1 MNPVFT
7 AVIIGLIVI
16 TSGAVISTNI
26 LSSVAQTGNYYSY
39 ANAKNSMISLQDII
53 KDISLDINGSRHF
66 TYSDTGGYFVADS
79 SEGII
84 RFSTDK
90 SSFSE
95 SLTKKENNVFIRS
108 GPPASVY
115 LLDVDNDMEDEFVL
129 ENEAVLFA
137 VNQIGS
143 PDSFEAITDVIA
155 LITNKQTNTTVV
167 PVLNIDVNGA
177 DVFDTGYTEM
187 LNHPISVS
195 STIHL
200 HTESVDV
207 YFSLSGGNDFIEIRV
222 EE

>member
-16 TSGAVISTNI
+16 ISGAVISTNVLGSI
-26 LSSVAQTGNYYSY
+26 AQTGNYYSY

-53 KDISLDINGSRHF
+53 NDISLDINGSRHF

-84 RFSTDK
+84 RFSSDK

-95 SLTKKENNVFIRS
+95 SITKKENKVFIRS
-108 GPPASVY
+108 GPPTPTY
-115 LLDVDNDMEDEFVL
+115 LLNVDSDEENELIL
-129 ENEAVLFA
+129 ENDALLIAFNE
-137 VNQIGS
+137 IGS

-155 LITNKQTNTTVV
+155 LIKNKQTNVTVV
-167 PVLNIDVNGA
+167 PILNIDVDGV
-177 DVFDTGYTEM
+177 DVLDDVGYTEL

-195 STIHL
+195 STVHL
-200 HTESVDV
+200 HTES
-207 YFSLSGGNDFIEIRV
+207 
-222 EE
+222 

>member
-16 TSGAVISTNI
+16 ISGAVISTNVLGSI
-26 LSSVAQTGNYYSY
+26 AQTGNYYSY
-39 ANAKNSMISLQDII
+39 ANAKNSMISLQDIM
-53 KDISLDINGSRHF
+53 KDISLDVDGSRHF

-84 RFSTDK
+84 RFSSDK

-95 SLTKKENNVFIRS
+95 SITKKENNVFIRS
-108 GPPASVY
+108 GPPTSAY

-129 ENEAVLFA
+129 ENDAVLFA

-143 PDSFEAITDVIA
+143 LESFEAITDVIA
-155 LITNKQTNTTVV
+155 LIKNKQTNATIV
-167 PVLNIDVNGA
+167 PILNVDVDGV
-177 DVFDTGYTEM
+177 DVFDMGYTEM
-187 LNHPISVS
+187 LSHPVSVS

-200 HTESVDV
+200 HTESVDI